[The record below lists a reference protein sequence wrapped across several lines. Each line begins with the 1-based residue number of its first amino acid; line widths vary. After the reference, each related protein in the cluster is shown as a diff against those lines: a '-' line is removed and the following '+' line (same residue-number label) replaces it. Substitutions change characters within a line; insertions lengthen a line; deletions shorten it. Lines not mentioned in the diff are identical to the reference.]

1 MIIQMSEA
9 EVNNLL
15 IFLNRVSVTGLDEVS
30 ALGIVV
36 GKINE
41 AIQATQNPQTPQCNI
56 DLPTK

>member
-1 MIIQMSEA
+1 MSEA